1 MRISPF
7 CQQLIWK
14 KLKFILV
21 IPANSFCIHRIEYA
35 LDKCRRQQPDK
46 HTYRPILRTHRRKR
60 TAYLEMEMF
69 GRTIRTKLGLGIVRK
84 Q

>member
-1 MRISPF
+1 MGHAGWIRKI
-7 CQQLIWK
+7 
-14 KLKFILV
+14 
-21 IPANSFCIHRIEYA
+21 
-35 LDKCRRQQPDK
+35 D
-46 HTYRPILRTHRRKR
+46 RRKR